1 MRTAILLGLLLVSL
15 GACARGDK
23 ININCPE
30 LARYRHKVPMSGLER
45 EIHGLKPERL
55 TEAVGDSGGEDM
67 DLPNRLDA
75 ALAPDESGPVPET
88 PGGRPQRRQRAV
100 LMLSGGGQWGA
111 FGAGFLDQMRLND
124 ALPDTRVVTGI
135 STGSLQSLFVSIG
148 TPEAYKALLEAYA
161 PARESDVVD
170 RGGFLR
176 LLTKGSLAG
185 LDPLRLRI
193 EAALCPDTIVDDK
206 NQPCAI
212 DALRAM
218 RLPGGRQSK
227 YVLIG
232 FTEAASGTFYYV
244 DVVELAQLPRREAR
258 TCITGAAL
266 ASAAMPVDFE
276 QVQVDGVTYYDG
288 GTRAS
293 VFEANVAASARRTME
308 RQQEEEAPGAPGTP
322 RRPDPALS
330 PPIYVIR
337 NGPTVALPDDKVN
350 SSDSPITAAMRA
362 EAILVNQLEVTSI
375 AVIRIEHPTGPVS
388 MVSADGYANVPC
400 NRPTDGT
407 MFSPGFMACLTQYG
421 RTKANSPTP
430 WIDLSPLKLKED
442 R

>member
-1 MRTAILLGLLLVSL
+1 MRTAILLGMLLVSL

-30 LARYRHKVPMSGLER
+30 LSKYRHKVPMSGLER
-45 EIHGLKPERL
+45 EIHGLKPEIL
-55 TEAVGDSGGEDM
+55 AESVGAAAGGEDL
-67 DLPNRLDA
+67 DLPRRLDE
-75 ALAPDESGPVPET
+75 ALAPDNRGPIPET
-88 PGGRPQRRQRAV
+88 PGGPPPRQRAV

-111 FGAGFLDQMRLND
+111 FGAGFLDQLRLNN
-124 ALPDTRVVTGI
+124 ALPDTKVVTGI

-148 TPEAYKALLEAYA
+148 TPEAYQALLAAYA
-161 PARESDVVD
+161 PAKESDVVD
-170 RGGFLR
+170 RGGFMR

-193 EAALCPDTIVDDK
+193 EAALCPDAIVDDK
-206 NQPCAI
+206 AKPCSI

-218 RLPGGRQSK
+218 RLPDGRQSK

-266 ASAAMPVDFE
+266 ASAAMPVNFE
-276 QVQVDGVTYYDG
+276 QVQLNGVTYYDG

-308 RQQEEEAPGAPGTP
+308 RQEEAPGAPGTP
-322 RRPDPALS
+322 HRPDPALS
-330 PPIYVIR
+330 PPIFVVR
-337 NGPTVALPDDKVN
+337 NGPTVAMQDDKVN
-350 SSDSPITAAMRA
+350 TSDSPIDAAMRA

-375 AVIRIEHPTGPVS
+375 AVIRIEHPTGPVN

-400 NRPTDGT
+400 TKPTGGT

-421 RTKANSPTP
+421 RSKANSPAP
-430 WIDLSPLKLKED
+430 WIALSPLPLNKD

>member
-15 GACARGDK
+15 GACARGDR
-23 ININCPE
+23 INIDCPE
-30 LARYRHKVPMSGLER
+30 LEQFRHAVPFSRLER
-45 EIHGLKPERL
+45 EIHGLPPQGL
-55 TEAVGDSGGEDM
+55 TTDATGKAASEDF
-67 DLPNRLDA
+67 DLSRRLDA
-75 ALAPDESGPVPET
+75 ALAPEPPATTSDGTSPPLRQ
-88 PGGRPQRRQRAV
+88 PRRQRAV

-111 FGAGFLDQMRLND
+111 FGAGFLDQMRLNG
-124 ALPDTRVVTGI
+124 ALPDTRVVTGV

-148 TPEAYKALLEAYA
+148 TPEAYAALLEAYA
-161 PARESDVVD
+161 PAKESDVVD

-176 LLTKGSLAG
+176 ILTKGSLAG

-193 EAALCPDTIVDDK
+193 EAALCPDAIVDDK
-206 NQPCAI
+206 TRPCAL

-218 RLPGGRQSK
+218 RLPNGRQSK

-276 QVQVDGVTYYDG
+276 QVQVNGVTYYDG

-293 VFEANVAASARRTME
+293 VFEANVAASARRSME
-308 RQQEEEAPGAPGTP
+308 RQEAPAAPGAP

-330 PPIYVIR
+330 PPIYVVR

-350 SSDSPITAAMRA
+350 TDDGPITAAMRA

-375 AVIRIEHPTGPVS
+375 AVIRIEHPTGPLR
-388 MVSADGYANVPC
+388 MVSADGYAGVPC

-430 WIDLSPLKLKED
+430 WITLSPLPLKED